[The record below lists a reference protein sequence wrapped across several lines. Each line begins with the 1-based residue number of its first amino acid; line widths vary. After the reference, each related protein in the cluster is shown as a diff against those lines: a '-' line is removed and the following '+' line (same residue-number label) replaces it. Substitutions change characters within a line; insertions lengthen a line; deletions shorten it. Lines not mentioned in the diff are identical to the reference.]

1 MSEMSTGDTLLSVFG
16 FMLPPNIKE
25 FTMVDYLEFFAIIGM
40 IVVLLIPLVKTKT
53 FQKLF
58 KKIEWLF

>member
-1 MSEMSTGDTLLSVFG
+1 MSAGDKLMSEFG
-16 FMLPPNIKE
+16 FLLPTNIRE

-40 IVVLLIPLVKTKT
+40 IVLLLIPLVKTKT